1 MLWLLIIVGIK
12 CISAHYLSAAHAR
25 FLNFL
30 YPCKDIPLCFDYG
43 VLMSSLRV
51 LYQLDFKILDEVDDE
66 AVALLV
72 QVLGAN
78 VCQLLLRGHVVD
90 GDISFLD

>member
-1 MLWLLIIVGIK
+1 MLWLLMVGIQ
-12 CISAHYLSAAHAR
+12 CISAHYLSSTHAR
-25 FLNFL
+25 FFNFL
-30 YPCKDIPLCFDYG
+30 CPCKDIPLRFDDG
-43 VLMSSLRV
+43 VLMSSLRG
-51 LYQLDFKILDEVDDE
+51 LYQLDFEILDEIDDE